1 MDKGNDKDDDKEED
15 DNNNNN
21 NNEEEDKDINDNN
34 DDKEEP
40 KAGPKGRHLCRS
52 RGPEGPKT
60 SFTNLTPKYI
70 VIKCTNITR
79 FPGTNS

>member
-15 DNNNNN
+15 DNNNN

-40 KAGPKGRHLCRS
+40 KAGPKGRHLCRLLVVIYIFF
-52 RGPEGPKT
+52 K
-60 SFTNLTPKYI
+60 NLTPQYH
-70 VIKCTNITR
+70 R
-79 FPGTNS
+79 H

>member
-1 MDKGNDKDDDKEED
+1 MCTMDKGNDKDDDKEED

-21 NNEEEDKDINDNN
+21 EEEDKDINDNN
-34 DDKEEP
+34 DNKKEP

-60 SFTNLTPKYI
+60 SFTNLTPQYH
-70 VIKCTNITR
+70 R
-79 FPGTNS
+79 H

>member
-21 NNEEEDKDINDNN
+21 EEEDMDINDNN

-52 RGPEGPKT
+52 RGPEDPRLLSQT
-60 SFTNLTPKYI
+60 SHLNII
-70 VIKCTNITR
+70 VIKCTNITQ
-79 FPGTNS
+79 FPRTNS

>member
-15 DNNNNN
+15 DNNNN

-40 KAGPKGRHLCRS
+40 KVGPKGRHLCRS

-60 SFTNLTPKYI
+60 SFTNLTPQYH
-70 VIKCTNITR
+70 R
-79 FPGTNS
+79 H

>member
-15 DNNNNN
+15 DN

-40 KAGPKGRHLCRS
+40 KAQKAAIYVEVGARRAPKLLSQTSHL
-52 RGPEGPKT
+52 
-60 SFTNLTPKYI
+60 NII
-70 VIKCTNITR
+70 VIKCTNITQ
-79 FPGTNS
+79 FPRTNS

>member
-34 DDKEEP
+34 DNKEEP

-52 RGPEGPKT
+52 RGPKT
-60 SFTNLTPKYI
+60 SFFTNLTPQYH
-70 VIKCTNITR
+70 R
-79 FPGTNS
+79 H